1 MASKLYELKNNKD
14 SSSTKSEVVNLRLTE
29 QLKRSLFE
37 RAEEVGVT
45 PSDYLRA
52 LLALPI
58 QFDVDGAR
66 GPWKEV
72 KTSPDEA
79 VPSVTSDFD
88 GHPTDVGS
96 IASSAAAALVQR
108 SDDERETDP
117 IRVHVMNLITDKN
130 TSDLTLA
137 IDRWGVNYNQS
148 VHALNALANRFDDES
163 EYLHKDQIDY
173 LSSSFNS
180 VVMSND
186 ELQKRLMELAEYVK
200 EIVHMPY
207 THLESLSETKRFR
220 SRRASKDGTES
231 DEEDSANAS
240 VGEREDTDSD
250 TEADA

>member
-14 SSSTKSEVVNLRLTE
+14 SSSTKTVMYHLRLSPQMKR
-29 QLKRSLFE
+29 QLDA
-37 RAEEVGVT
+37 RAEEVSVT

-66 GPWKEV
+66 GPWKEM

-79 VPSVTSDFD
+79 VPSVISDFD
-88 GHPTDVGS
+88 GHPTDVDS

-117 IRVHVMNLITDKN
+117 IMVHIMNLITDKN

-148 VHALNALANRFDDES
+148 VHALNALARRFDDES
-163 EYLHKDQIDY
+163 ERLGKDQIDY

-186 ELQKRLMELAEYVK
+186 ELQKRLMELAEYAK
-200 EIVHMPY
+200 EIVRMPY

-250 TEADA
+250 TEAEA